1 MNDDARVLARE
12 ILEIVPLV
20 MRTVSAE
27 MRHTRH
33 QTIAAHFRLLW
44 ILEHY
49 PRSLS
54 ELAETQSVSLPTMS
68 NSVTSLEERG
78 WVERRRSNDDRR
90 RVMIHLTPV
99 GQEVLAQVREQM
111 EIRVE
116 KVTQTLDPQQ
126 RHIVSE
132 ALFILK
138 DGFEAFSEA
147 ECKCREGQKRG

>member
-27 MRHTRH
+27 MRHTKH

-44 ILEHY
+44 ILEHH

-68 NSVTSLEERG
+68 NSVSRLEERG
-78 WVERRRSNDDRR
+78 WVERKRSDDDRR
-90 RVMIHLTPV
+90 KVMIHLTPA
-99 GQEVLAQVREQM
+99 GREVLAQAREQM
-111 EIRVE
+111 ETRVE
-116 KVTQTLDPQQ
+116 NVTQTLDSRQ

-138 DGFEAFSEA
+138 DSFESFSEA
-147 ECKCREGQKRG
+147 ECKRHEGQKRG